1 MRARP
6 NRSDGAPRWASPPPQ
21 PAVLP
26 ALLPLLL
33 AATLATL
40 ATLCAFAAVTPSAA
54 HALPKNFRN
63 VDIFYVG
70 AMPADEDIAEMA
82 ALGIQHIISLHRMPA
97 STIKLAKRAG
107 IQVHDYPWRTRLEH
121 VEEVM
126 GIIEMAPPNSVFV
139 HCMHGADRTGAATA
153 YWLHTRLGYDP
164 FIALAAVVSPRHN
177 HIKGLE
183 MLATEYN
190 YEFAVADDI
199 TLGRFSGARNGG
211 LEGLKLRGGRW
222 YAKLA
227 RNYLELTVG
236 PPLRRP
242 SKEFWQEDL

>member
-6 NRSDGAPRWASPPPQ
+6 LQPDSAPRWAPPPA
-21 PAVLP
+21 PS
-26 ALLPLLL
+26 LLL
-33 AATLATL
+33 ALVL
-40 ATLCAFAAVTPSAA
+40 LLVAAAAAPAAA

-70 AMPADEDIAEMA
+70 AMPTDDDIHEMA

-97 STIKLAKRAG
+97 STLKAAKRAG

-153 YWLHTRLGYDP
+153 YWLHTRLNYDP

-242 SKEFWQEDL
+242 SKEFWKEDL

>member
-1 MRARP
+1 M
-6 NRSDGAPRWASPPPQ
+6 
-21 PAVLP
+21 
-26 ALLPLLL
+26 ALALLL
-33 AATLATL
+33 AAATL
-40 ATLCAFAAVTPSAA
+40 TATLMAAVAPATA

-63 VDIFYVG
+63 VDVFYVG

-82 ALGIQHIISLHRMPA
+82 ALGIQHIISLHRMSA
-97 STIKLAKRAG
+97 STLSRAKRAG
-107 IQVHDYPWRTRLEH
+107 IEVHNYPWRTRLEH

-126 GIIEMAPPNSVFV
+126 GIIEMAPPNSVFI

-164 FIALAAVVSPRHN
+164 FIALAAVVSPRLPHL
-177 HIKGLE
+177 KGLE

-190 YEFAVADDI
+190 YEFVVADEVM
-199 TLGRFSGARNGG
+199 LGRFSGARNGG

-242 SKEFWQEDL
+242 SKEFWKEDL